1 MTTKEKNK
9 MSDALIVAII
19 GQTVTLLIVFIQ
31 QWFSSR
37 NLKLQLKNENKK
49 QYYIEKRQAYKIL
62 IDNVNVDFVDRL
74 FFESVDLTFFYK
86 EVFLYASKEIIN
98 LYNKFDES
106 VRNYVETYK
115 ESSEDERSQQVK
127 IMGDYASRIIALVKK
142 EFEDL

>member
-1 MTTKEKNK
+1 

-62 IDNVNVDFVDRL
+62 IDNINVDFVDRL

>member
-1 MTTKEKNK
+1 

-62 IDNVNVDFVDRL
+62 LDNVNVDIINRL
-74 FFESVDLTFFYK
+74 YLESVDFNFFYK
-86 EVFLYASKEIIN
+86 DVYLYASREIII
-98 LYNKFDES
+98 LFNKFEES
-106 VRNYVETYK
+106 FRNYVNAVK
-115 ESSEDERSQQVK
+115 ENNESAINEYSKKIWEYGSQL
-127 IMGDYASRIIALVKK
+127 MGLVKK
-142 EFEDL
+142 EFEDM

>member
-106 VRNYVETYK
+106 VRKYVETYK
-115 ESSEDERSQQVK
+115 ESSEDERNQVPN
-127 IMGDYASRIIALVKK
+127 
-142 EFEDL
+142 